1 MDRLPSDVSMIYP
14 VHIAPPCVL
23 VLLGTGDLVKRK
35 LMPAL
40 YNLHQANR
48 LPDAFAILAC
58 GLDQWD
64 LESFRAEM
72 FSSCKAALQG
82 NLKDADWSAFASRLH
97 YQPSNFAEADSYER
111 IRERLTEIDAIA
123 DTLGNRLFFLA
134 TFPSLY
140 ESIVVHLGAAGLA
153 NREAEGPF
161 TRLMVEKPFGRD
173 LASASA
179 LNTLLHGV
187 FKKKQIFLIDH
198 YLGKETVQNL
208 LVLRFAN
215 SIFEPLWTRQHIDY
229 IEINAAETIGVGMRG
244 GYYEEAGIL
253 RDMVQNH
260 LLELLSLVAMEAPLS
275 FKADDVRDKK
285 VEVFRALRPI
295 RGEQALQ
302 DVVLGQYGPSPDG
315 LNSGY
320 RAESGVSPDS
330 RTPTFTAMRVFVDN
344 WRWQGVPFYLR
355 TGKRLS
361 NQRTEVVVHFQPV
374 PYSLFGNENEPTKI
388 QANRLILSIQP
399 TESVQ
404 LVFGAKVPGTTL
416 QVQQARMHFGF
427 EGEFIDQNH
436 SPYERLLLDALR
448 GDQLLFA
455 RADGIEAAWNFVD
468 PIIDAWR
475 DVELPEPFPNYFG
488 GSNGPLS
495 ANHLMRDRRNR

>member
-1 MDRLPSDVSMIYP
+1 MIYP
-14 VHIAPPCVL
+14 VHIAPSCVL

-40 YNLHQANR
+40 FNLHCAGR
-48 LPDAFAILAC
+48 LPESFAVLAC
-58 GLDQWD
+58 GLDDWD
-64 LESFRAEM
+64 MQNFRSIM
-72 FSSCKAALQG
+72 SDSCKEALHG
-82 NLKDADWSAFASRLH
+82 NLPEAEWSAFVSRLY
-97 YQPSNFAEADSYER
+97 YQASSFTDPESFHR
-111 IRERLTEIDAIA
+111 IRERLAEIDASA
-123 DTLGNRLFFLA
+123 GTQGNRLFFMA

-140 ESIVVHLGAAGLA
+140 EPIVRNLGAAGLA
-153 NREAEGPF
+153 NREADGPF

-173 LASASA
+173 FVSASA
-179 LNTLLHGV
+179 LNATLHGV

-215 SIFEPLWTRQHIDY
+215 SIFEPLWTRQHIDHVDIY
-229 IEINAAETIGVGMRG
+229 AAETIGVGRRG
-244 GYYEEAGIL
+244 AYYEEAGIL

-260 LLELLSLVAMEAPLS
+260 LLELVSLVAMEPPLS

-285 VEVFRALRPI
+285 GEVLRALRPI
-295 RGEQALQ
+295 QGEQALK

-315 LNSGY
+315 QTPGY
-320 RAESGVSPDS
+320 RAEPGVAADS
-330 RTPTFTAMRVFVDN
+330 RTATFAAMRVFVDN

-361 NQRTEVVVHFQPV
+361 NQRTEVVVHFRPV
-374 PYSLFGNENEPTKI
+374 PYSLFGAETEASSI
-388 QANRLILSIQP
+388 QPNRLILSIQP
-399 TESVQ
+399 TESVE

-416 QVQQARMHFGF
+416 QVQQAHMHFGF
-427 EGEFIDQNH
+427 EGDFTERTH

-455 RADGIEAAWNFVD
+455 RADGIEAAWRFVD
-468 PIIDAWR
+468 PIIEAWKTA
-475 DVELPEPFPNYFG
+475 ELPEPFPNYFG
-488 GSNGPLS
+488 GSDGPLS
-495 ANHLMRDRRNR
+495 ANQLMQDKRRK

>member
-1 MDRLPSDVSMIYP
+1 MIYP

-40 YNLHQANR
+40 FNLHQADR
-48 LPDAFAILAC
+48 LPEAFAILAC

-64 LESFRAEM
+64 EDSFRSTM
-72 FSSCKAALQG
+72 FSSCKEALQAD
-82 NLKDADWSAFASRLH
+82 LPEADWLAFASRLH
-97 YQPSNFAEADSYER
+97 YQTSNFSEAETYQR
-111 IRERLTEIDAIA
+111 IREHLAEIDAAA
-123 DTLGNRLFFLA
+123 DTLGNRLFFMA

-140 ESIVVHLGAAGLA
+140 ETIVLHLGTAGLS
-153 NREAEGPF
+153 NREADGPF

-173 LASASA
+173 LVSASA
-179 LNTLLHGV
+179 LNATLHGV

-215 SIFEPLWTRQHIDY
+215 SIFEPLWNRQHIDY
-229 IEINAAETIGVGMRG
+229 VEIHAAETIGVGRRG
-244 GYYEEAGIL
+244 AYYEEAGIL

-260 LLELLSLVAMEAPLS
+260 LLELVSLVAMEPPLS
-275 FKADDVRDKK
+275 FTADDVRDKK
-285 VEVFRALRPI
+285 VEVLRALRPI
-295 RGEQALQ
+295 RGDLALQ

-315 LNSGY
+315 QNPGY
-320 RAESGVSPDS
+320 RAESGVAPDS
-330 RTPTFTAMRVFVDN
+330 RTPTFAAIRVFVDN

-361 NQRTEVVVHFQPV
+361 GQRTEVVVHCLPV
-374 PYSLFGNENEPTKI
+374 PYSLFGKETEASKI

-427 EGEFIDQNH
+427 DGEFTEQTH

-468 PIIDAWR
+468 PIIEAWR
-475 DVELPEPFPNYFG
+475 NAELPEPFPNYFG
-488 GSNGPLS
+488 DSNGPLS
-495 ANHLMRDRRNR
+495 ANQLIRDRRNR

>member
-1 MDRLPSDVSMIYP
+1 MIYP

-40 YNLHQANR
+40 FNLHQADR
-48 LPDAFAILAC
+48 LPEAFAILAC

-64 LESFRAEM
+64 EDSFRSTM
-72 FSSCKAALQG
+72 FSSCKEALQAD
-82 NLKDADWSAFASRLH
+82 LPEADWLAFASRLH
-97 YQPSNFAEADSYER
+97 YQPSNFSEAETYQR
-111 IRERLTEIDAIA
+111 IRERLAEIDAAA
-123 DTLGNRLFFLA
+123 DTQGNRLFFMA

-140 ESIVVHLGAAGLA
+140 ETIVQHLGTAGLS

-173 LASASA
+173 LVSASA
-179 LNTLLHGV
+179 LNATLHGV

-215 SIFEPLWTRQHIDY
+215 SIFEPLWNRQHIDY
-229 IEINAAETIGVGMRG
+229 VEIHAAETIGVGRRG
-244 GYYEEAGIL
+244 AYYEEAGIL

-260 LLELLSLVAMEAPLS
+260 LLELVSLVAMEPPLS
-275 FKADDVRDKK
+275 FTADDVRDKK
-285 VEVFRALRPI
+285 VEVLRALRPI
-295 RGEQALQ
+295 RGDQALQ

-315 LNSGY
+315 QNPGY
-320 RAESGVSPDS
+320 RAEAGVAPDS
-330 RTPTFTAMRVFVDN
+330 RTPTFAAIRVFVDN

-361 NQRTEVVVHFQPV
+361 SQRTEVVVHFLPV
-374 PYSLFGNENEPTKI
+374 PYSLFGNEAEASKI

-416 QVQQARMHFGF
+416 HVQQARMHFGF
-427 EGEFIDQNH
+427 DGEFTEQAH

-468 PIIDAWR
+468 PIIEAWR
-475 DVELPEPFPNYFG
+475 NVELPEPFPNYFS

-495 ANHLMRDRRNR
+495 ANQLIRDRRNR

>member
-1 MDRLPSDVSMIYP
+1 MIYP

-40 YNLHQANR
+40 FNLHQANR

-64 LESFRAEM
+64 EDVFRDTM
-72 FSSCKAALQG
+72 LNSCKEALQAD
-82 NLKDADWSAFASRLH
+82 LHEADWLVFASRLH
-97 YQPSNFAEADSYER
+97 YQPSNFSEAEAYLR
-111 IRERLTEIDAIA
+111 IRERLAEIDAAA
-123 DTLGNRLFFLA
+123 DTHGNRLFFMA

-140 ESIVVHLGAAGLA
+140 ETIVSHLGTAGLS
-153 NREAEGPF
+153 NREADGPF
-161 TRLMVEKPFGRD
+161 TRLMVEKPFGSD
-173 LASASA
+173 LDSASA
-179 LNTLLHGV
+179 LNVTLHGV

-229 IEINAAETIGVGMRG
+229 VEIHAAETIGVGRRG
-244 GYYEEAGIL
+244 AYYEEAGIL

-260 LLELLSLVAMEAPLS
+260 LLELLSLVAMEPPLS
-275 FKADDVRDKK
+275 FTADDVRDKK
-285 VEVFRALRPI
+285 LEVLRALRPI

-315 LNSGY
+315 QNPGY
-320 RAESGVSPDS
+320 RAEPGVAQNS
-330 RTPTFTAMRVFVDN
+330 RTPTFAAIRVFVDN

-361 NQRTEVVVHFQPV
+361 GQRTEVVVHFLPV
-374 PYSLFGNENEPTKI
+374 PYSLFGTETGTSKI

-427 EGEFIDQNH
+427 EGEFTEQTH

-468 PIIDAWR
+468 PIIEAWR

-488 GSNGPLS
+488 GSDGPLS
-495 ANHLMRDRRNR
+495 ANQLIRDRRNR

>member
-1 MDRLPSDVSMIYP
+1 MIYP

-40 YNLHQANR
+40 FNLHQADR
-48 LPDAFAILAC
+48 LPEAFAILAC
-58 GLDQWD
+58 GLDQWEED
-64 LESFRAEM
+64 SFRDTM
-72 FSSCKAALQG
+72 FNSCKEALQAD
-82 NLKDADWSAFASRLH
+82 LPEADWLAFASRLH
-97 YQPSNFAEADSYER
+97 YQPSNFSEAETYLR
-111 IRERLTEIDAIA
+111 IRERLAEIDAAA
-123 DTLGNRLFFLA
+123 DTQGNRLFFMA

-140 ESIVVHLGAAGLA
+140 ETIVLHLGTAGLS

-173 LASASA
+173 LVSASA
-179 LNTLLHGV
+179 LNATLHGV

-215 SIFEPLWTRQHIDY
+215 SIFEPLWNRQHIDY
-229 IEINAAETIGVGMRG
+229 VEIHAAETIGVGRRG
-244 GYYEEAGIL
+244 AYYEEAGIL

-260 LLELLSLVAMEAPLS
+260 LLELVSLVAMEPPLS
-275 FKADDVRDKK
+275 FTADDVRDKK
-285 VEVFRALRPI
+285 VEVLRALRPI
-295 RGEQALQ
+295 RGDLALQ

-315 LNSGY
+315 QNPGY
-320 RAESGVSPDS
+320 RAESGVAPDS
-330 RTPTFTAMRVFVDN
+330 RTPTFAAIRVFVDN

-361 NQRTEVVVHFQPV
+361 GQRTEVVVHFLPV
-374 PYSLFGNENEPTKI
+374 PYSLFGKETEASKI

-427 EGEFIDQNH
+427 DGEFTEQTH

-468 PIIDAWR
+468 PIIEAWR
-475 DVELPEPFPNYFG
+475 NAELPEPFPNYFS

-495 ANHLMRDRRNR
+495 ANQLIRDRRSR